1 MPGRARTTQWL
12 MILIINLIELEL
24 AAFLVVVGLGFLSPE
39 RRWDMFLDTQL
50 SGITDESIAS
60 FLAGSYDA
68 DLGWDNVPDTKFS
81 RNNILNEP

>member
-1 MPGRARTTQWL
+1 